1 VAKHRFDAVPPMR
14 LALLMRILKLCRYSK
29 RWPAVSRN
37 SIRFDAVMLVVREQ
51 LPSCPGIAAGRERF

>member
-1 VAKHRFDAVPPMR
+1 
-14 LALLMRILKLCRYSK
+14 MRILKLCRYSK

-51 LPSCPGIAAGRERF
+51 LPSCPGIAAGRERL